1 MLSAAKRLVFNAS
14 DCTWFDFYPLSV
26 KVAFLNLSN

>member
-1 MLSAAKRLVFNAS
+1 MLSAAKHLVFNAS

-26 KVAFLNLSN
+26 KLRF